1 MWIQTIILAFKEIRR
16 NLMRSTLTIL
26 GVVIGVAAVITMVTL
41 GSGATAKVTE
51 DISKMGSNILQIM
64 PGQGFRG
71 PGGGA
76 RMESSPFKEA
86 DVKAIEEQINSLV
99 AVAPVGSSMTQIIYG
114 NQNRLT
120 SITGSTNG
128 YITARNFELDSGR
141 KFTAGEISGGASVC
155 IIGSSTKTNLFGAED
170 PIGMTIRLKKIAFK
184 VIGVFKSK
192 GQSGM
197 GRDQDDFVLI
207 PIKTLQRRIAGNS
220 DISTI
225 MVSAADGVSTE
236 TVKSDIEALLR
247 ERRSGSKDN
256 KEDDFH
262 VDDMKEITSMIT
274 STTRVLT
281 ALLGAVAAVS
291 LLVGGIGIMNI
302 MLVSVTERTREI
314 GIRLAIGALENEV
327 LKQFLVEAVVLS
339 SFGGVIGITLGLSA
353 AGLLATL
360 LGVPFVM
367 SPSIVLVAFLFS
379 AAVGVVFGFMPA
391 KKAAQLDPIEAL
403 RHE

>member
-1 MWIQTIILAFKEIRR
+1 MWIQTIILALKEIRR

-26 GVVIGVAAVITMVTL
+26 GVVIGVAAVITIVTL
-41 GSGATAKVTE
+41 GSGSTASVTE
-51 DISKMGSNILQIM
+51 EISKMGSNILQIN

-76 RMESSPFKEA
+76 RMESEPFKEA
-86 DVKAIEEQINSLV
+86 DVKAIEEQINSLA
-99 AVAPVGSSMTQIIYG
+99 AVAPVASSMTQIIYG
-114 NQNRLT
+114 NENRLT
-120 SITGSTNG
+120 SITGSTNDF
-128 YITARNFELDSGR
+128 ITARNFELDSGR
-141 KFTAGEISGGASVC
+141 KFTSGELGGGASVC

-170 PIGMTIRLKKIAFK
+170 PIGLTLRLKKISFK

-207 PIKTLQRRIAGNS
+207 PIKTLQRRIAGNNN
-220 DISTI
+220 ISSI
-225 MVSAADGVSTE
+225 MVSAADSASTE
-236 TVKSDIEALLR
+236 SVKADLEALFR
-247 ERRSGSKDN
+247 ERRPPAKEGDEDN
-256 KEDDFH
+256 FH

-274 STTRVLT
+274 STTKVLT

-327 LKQFLVEAVVLS
+327 LKQFLVESIVLS

-360 LGVPFVM
+360 LDIPFVV
-367 SPSIVLVAFLFS
+367 SPSMVIVAFMFS
-379 AAVGVVFGFMPA
+379 AAVGVVFGYMPA
-391 KKAAQLDPIEAL
+391 KKAAQLDPIDAL

>member
-1 MWIQTIILAFKEIRR
+1 MWIQTIILALKEIRR

-51 DISKMGSNILQIM
+51 DISKMGSNILQIQ

-71 PGGGA
+71 PGGA
-76 RMESSPFKEA
+76 RMESEPFKEA
-86 DVKAIEEQINSLV
+86 DVKVIQEQIDGLV
-99 AVAPVGSSMTQIIYG
+99 AVAPVSSSMTQIIYG
-114 NQNRLT
+114 NENRLT
-120 SITGSTNG
+120 SITGSTND
-128 YITARNFELDSGR
+128 YIIARNFELDTGR
-141 KFTAGEISGGASVC
+141 KFTAGEISAGKSVC
-155 IIGSSTKTNLFGAED
+155 IIGASTKTNLFGAED
-170 PIGMTIRLKKIAFK
+170 PIGMTIRLKKISFK

-207 PIKTLQRRIAGNS
+207 PIKTLQRRISGNNN
-220 DISTI
+220 ISSI

-236 TVKSDIEALLR
+236 KVKADLEALFR
-247 ERRSGSKDN
+247 ERRPGTKEG
-256 KEDDFH
+256 EDDFH
-262 VDDMKEITSMIT
+262 VDDMKEITSMLT

-339 SFGGVIGITLGLSA
+339 SFGGIIGITLGLSA

-360 LGVPFVM
+360 FGVPFII
-367 SPSIVLVAFLFS
+367 SPSIVLLAFIFS

-391 KKAAQLDPIEAL
+391 RKAAQLDPIEAL